1 MYNDNSFRFAHLH
14 VRNESD
20 GCDKFEFCKTKECT
34 EEVDIYGEA
43 FKLYDTSWDGSQKW
57 LCKWGDYVSYEWFES
72 ATWWMYQGNKFCIN
86 GTDACWYKSDQSGN
100 TDIELKTDG

>member
-1 MYNDNSFRFAHLH
+1 MKAHALALSTLVFAGTALSSESQRYELRRDINTCVKMYNDTSFRFAHLH

-43 FKLYDTSWDGSQKW
+43 FKLYDISWDGSQKW
-57 LCKWGDYVSYEWFES
+57 LYKWGV
-72 ATWWMYQGNKFCIN
+72 
-86 GTDACWYKSDQSGN
+86 
-100 TDIELKTDG
+100 